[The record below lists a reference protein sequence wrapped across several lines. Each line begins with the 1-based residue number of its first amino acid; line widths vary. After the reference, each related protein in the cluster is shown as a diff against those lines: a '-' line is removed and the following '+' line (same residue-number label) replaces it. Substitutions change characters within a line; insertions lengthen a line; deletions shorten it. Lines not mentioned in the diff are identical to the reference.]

1 MSDDPSNVTDPVV
14 ALEISK
20 AGVREQHLL
29 DSWVRQTVTDLER
42 VRGRDVMA
50 DRWERLLGLRR
61 R

>member
-1 MSDDPSNVTDPVV
+1 MSDDPANITDPVV

-29 DSWVRQTVTDLER
+29 DSWVRQTVTDLEQAR
-42 VRGRDVMA
+42 RRDVMA
-50 DRWERLLGLRR
+50 DRWERILGMRR